1 MPHIPTLYELSYR
14 ESILRYGLFREE
26 IQDLIDNPDRHVPT
40 HHQVDPRVIEAYLG
54 ISTTPTFHIH
64 SQEYSL
70 ISRYY
75 REYYPHW
82 LAAVEDNN
90 QSIQRRS
97 QGLQAGID
105 CWRNGYL
112 QTYLYFDDF
121 FLRENYYRCLPT
133 IGCLTG
139 ILWYAHKTPSTIY
152 ATAKRII
159 QLCPHSPTAPL
170 PDFQGLN
177 PKQKEGIY
185 RHIEEELKPGSGNRA
200 LTQRHN
206 SFVCEALARGA
217 TGPNL
222 QPYRDRSYEVFGE
235 EYWVYQ
241 LPVQTLVIATVC
253 HYQVVASH
261 SYANFHSIDDLRQ
274 VLLDRY
280 VERRDLS
287 SFEPHLQRVN
297 QGSSWEGGSPA
308 IFNTIPPED
317 EIEGL
322 YDIYTGRPVAAP
334 APSDSSTDSLFG
346 PDEDG

>member
-1 MPHIPTLYELSYR
+1 
-14 ESILRYGLFREE
+14 LFREE
-26 IQDLIDNPDRHVPT
+26 IQDLIDNLDRRVPT

-54 ISTTPTFHIH
+54 ISTTPTIHIN

-75 REYYPHW
+75 CEYYPHW
-82 LAAVEDNN
+82 LAAVEANN
-90 QSIQRRS
+90 QSIQRV

-112 QTYLYFDDF
+112 QTYLYFDDS
-121 FLRENYYRCLPT
+121 FLSENYYRRLPT
-133 IGCLTG
+133 IGCPTG
-139 ILWYAHKTPSTIY
+139 ILWYMHKTPSTIY

-170 PDFQGLN
+170 PDFQGLS
-177 PKQKEGIY
+177 PEQKEGIY
-185 RHIEEELKPGSGNRA
+185 CHVEEELKPGLGNRA
-200 LTQRHN
+200 LTRRHDY
-206 SFVCEALARGA
+206 FVCEALARGA

-222 QPYRDRSYEVFGE
+222 QPYRDRTYEVFGE

-261 SYANFHSIDDLRQ
+261 SYANFHSIDNLSQ

-280 VERRDLS
+280 MERRGVS
-287 SFEPHLQRVN
+287 SFEPHLLRVN

-308 IFNTIPPED
+308 IFNPIPPED
-317 EIEGL
+317 EIKGL
-322 YDIYTGRPVAAP
+322 YDIYTSRPVAAP
-334 APSDSSTDSLFG
+334 APSDSSTD
-346 PDEDG
+346 

>member
-14 ESILRYGLFREE
+14 ESILRYGLFKEE
-26 IQDLIDNPDRHVPT
+26 IQDLIDNPDRRVPT

-64 SQEYSL
+64 TQEYDSQEYSL

-75 REYYPHW
+75 QEYYPHW
-82 LAAVEDNN
+82 LAAVEPNN

-112 QTYLYFDDF
+112 RTYLYFDDF

-133 IGCLTG
+133 IGCPTG
-139 ILWYAHKTPSTIY
+139 ILWYARKTPSTIY

-170 PDFQGLN
+170 PDFQGLS

-185 RHIEEELKPGSGNRA
+185 RHVKAELEPGSGNRA
-200 LTQRHN
+200 LTRRHD
-206 SFVCEALARGA
+206 SFVCKALARGD

-241 LPVQTLVIATVC
+241 LPVQTLVIATIC
-253 HYQVVASH
+253 HYQVVAFH
-261 SYANFHSIDDLRQ
+261 SYANFHSIDDLRR

-280 VERRDLS
+280 VERR
-287 SFEPHLQRVN
+287 EH
-297 QGSSWEGGSPA
+297 
-308 IFNTIPPED
+308 
-317 EIEGL
+317 
-322 YDIYTGRPVAAP
+322 
-334 APSDSSTDSLFG
+334 
-346 PDEDG
+346 